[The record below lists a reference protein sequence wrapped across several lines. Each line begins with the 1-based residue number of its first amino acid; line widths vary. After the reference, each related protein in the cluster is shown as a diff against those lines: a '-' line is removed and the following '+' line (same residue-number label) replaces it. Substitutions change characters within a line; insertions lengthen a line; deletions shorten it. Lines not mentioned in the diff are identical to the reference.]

1 MRARYYNEETR
12 PMNIPFQ
19 IRPAYCVL
27 AAILSLSQAVA
38 WGQGAHPGDGQIAAR
53 PRVGLVLGGGGA
65 RGAAHIGVLQ
75 ELERRRIPIDA
86 IAGTSMGAIVGGL
99 YASGMTPAELEQL
112 VSSLDW
118 ADALTDMPARKY
130 LSFRRKQ
137 DDAQYPID
145 LEAGLRRGSL
155 LLPKGVIQG
164 QKLDLILREL
174 TIDVSHVTDFDDL
187 PIPFRAIAS
196 DIERGE
202 PYVMGQ
208 GDLARAIRA
217 SMSVPGV
224 FAPVRL
230 DDRLLVD
237 GGIVGNLPIDVIRE
251 MGVDIVIAVDVEFP
265 LYGAEELDSAVTIS
279 EQMLTILIRKETLRQ
294 IETLN
299 DKDILIRPELGT
311 FASTSFGEIATAIE
325 PGAIAAIAAAEQLQ
339 YLSVDESAYADYLAR
354 RERESPQQEQLA
366 FVRVTQD
373 GARSS
378 DILASR
384 LDTKVGDAVNTKRLA
399 DDAQRLFG
407 LDLYEQVG
415 YKLVRE
421 APGTGVEFEARSKSW
436 GPDVLQF
443 AVSLEDDFEG
453 STAFNLAARLTR
465 TELNAR
471 GAEWRTDL
479 QLGTDPLLI
488 SEFHQ
493 PFAYDASL
501 FVAPRIDMRQSNINA
516 FVLDDAVARFRLSNV
531 EAGVDLGMEIGSWGE
546 FRIGA
551 FSGAGTARVK
561 VGDPVIPNISFDTGG
576 VFARFRIDTLDNAQF
591 PRSGVR
597 ADFRWRESLPGLGA
611 DDSFNTMEAD
621 IASTWSRGKNS
632 LQLGLG
638 YATTFETNDSIQN
651 YFPLGGFLRLSGLE
665 RGEISGP
672 HAALARLVYY
682 RRVGESAGNLF
693 DVPVYLGASLE
704 AGNVW
709 QSRSE
714 MSFDSM
720 RLNGSLFAGLDTYI
734 GPIYIAAGMA
744 EGGGTNFY
752 LFMGAPPR

>member
-1 MRARYYNEETR
+1 MWKNL
-12 PMNIPFQ
+12 PMNKRFQ
-19 IRPAYCVL
+19 IHPVYCVL
-27 AAILSLSQAVA
+27 AAILLLSQAAA
-38 WGQGAHPGDGQIAAR
+38 WGQSPITDANQTVER

-75 ELERRRIPIDA
+75 ELERRRVPIDA

-118 ADALTDMPARKY
+118 ADALTDIPARKFM
-130 LSFRRKQ
+130 SFRRKQ

-145 LEAGLRRGSL
+145 LEAGLRDGSL

-164 QKLDLILREL
+164 QKLNLILREL
-174 TIDVSHVTDFDDL
+174 TIGVSHLTDFDDL

-202 PYVMGQ
+202 PYVMGR
-208 GDLARAIRA
+208 GDLAHAIRA

-230 DDRLLVD
+230 DGRLLVD
-237 GGIVGNLPIDVIRE
+237 GGIVGNLPVDVIRE

-265 LYGAEELDSAVTIS
+265 LYGADELDSAVTIS

-294 IETLN
+294 IETLG
-299 DKDILIRPELGT
+299 DEDILIRPELGT
-311 FASTSFGEIATAIE
+311 FASTSFGEIETVIG
-325 PGAIAAIAAAEQLQ
+325 PGADAAIAVSDQLQ
-339 YLSVDESAYADYLAR
+339 RLSLDESQYTDYLAR
-354 RERESPQQEQLA
+354 RNGEAPQQEQLA
-366 FVRVTQD
+366 FVRVEHD
-373 GARSS
+373 GVLSAE
-378 DILASR
+378 ILASR
-384 LDTKVGDAVNTKRLA
+384 LDTKVGDEVNTQRLA

-407 LDLYEQVG
+407 LDLHEQVG

-421 APGTGVEFEARSKSW
+421 ELGTGVEFQARSKSW

-443 AVSLEDDFEG
+443 ATSLEGDFEG

-479 QLGTDPLLI
+479 QLGTDPQLF

-493 PFAYDASL
+493 PFVFGSSL
-501 FVAPRIDMRQSNINA
+501 FVSPHIDMWQTNINA
-516 FVLDDAVARFRLSNV
+516 FVLDEAVARLRLSNMI
-531 EAGVDLGMEIGSWGE
+531 AGVDVGSEIGSWGE

-551 FSGAGTARVK
+551 FTGAGTARVK
-561 VGDPVIPNISFDTGG
+561 VGDPDVPNISFDTGG

-591 PRSGVR
+591 PRSGIR
-597 ADFRWRESLPGLGA
+597 ADFRWEESLPGLGA
-611 DDSFNTMEAD
+611 DDSFRTIEAD

-638 YATTFETNDSIQN
+638 YATTFDSNDSIQN

-665 RGEISGP
+665 RGEFSGP
-672 HAALARLVYY
+672 HAALAKLVYY
-682 RRVGESAGNLF
+682 RRVGESPGNLL
-693 DVPVYLGASLE
+693 DVPFYLGASVE

-709 QSRSE
+709 QSRSA
-714 MSFDSM
+714 MSFGSM
-720 RLNGSLFAGLDTYI
+720 RFNGSVFAGLDTYI
-734 GPIYIAAGMA
+734 GPIYFAAGLA

-752 LFMGAPPR
+752 LFIGAPPR

>member
-1 MRARYYNEETR
+1 MKSL
-12 PMNIPFQ
+12 IQ
-19 IRPAYCVL
+19 IRPGHCLLVAVL
-27 AAILSLSQAVA
+27 LLSQAAA
-38 WGQGAHPGDGQIAAR
+38 WGQSTNSDNKPASNR
-53 PRVGLVLGGGGA
+53 PKVGLVLGGGGA

-75 ELERRRIPIDA
+75 ELERYRIPIDA
-86 IAGTSMGAIVGGL
+86 IAGTSMGAVVGGL
-99 YASGMTPAELEQL
+99 YASGMTPDELEQL
-112 VSSLDW
+112 VTSLDW

-145 LEAGLRRGSL
+145 LEVGLRDGSL

-174 TIDVSHVTDFDDL
+174 TIDVSHLTDFDDL

-251 MGVDIVIAVDVEFP
+251 MGVDIIIAVDVEFP
-265 LYGAEELDSAVTIS
+265 LYAADELDSAVTIS

-294 IETLN
+294 IETLG
-299 DKDILIRPELGT
+299 DEDILIRPELGT
-311 FASTSFGEIATAIE
+311 FASTSFGEIETAIR
-325 PGAIAAIAAAEQLQ
+325 PGAEAANAASGQLRR
-339 YLSVDESAYADYLAR
+339 LSVDESQYEDYLTR
-354 RERESPQQEQLA
+354 HKGQIPPQEPLA
-366 FVRVTQD
+366 FVRVVHD
-373 GARSS
+373 GRLSP
-378 DILASR
+378 DILTSR
-384 LDTKVGDAVNTKRLA
+384 LDTEVGDAVKPRRLA

-407 LDLYEQVG
+407 LDLYEQVS
-415 YKLVRE
+415 YKLVTE
-421 APGTGVEFEARSKSW
+421 DSGTGVEFHARSKSW
-436 GPDVLQF
+436 GPDVVQF
-443 AVSLEDDFEG
+443 AVSLADDFEG

-465 TELNAR
+465 TELNTR

-479 QLGTDPLLI
+479 QLGTDPLLF
-488 SEFHQ
+488 SEFYQ
-493 PFAYDASL
+493 PFGRDSSL
-501 FVAPRIDMRQSNINA
+501 FVAPRIELRQSNINA
-516 FVLDDAVARFRLSNV
+516 YDLDETVARLRLSQV
-531 EAGVDLGMEIGSWGE
+531 EAGVDLGAEVGSWGE

-551 FSGAGTARVK
+551 YSGGGKARVK
-561 VGDPVIPNISFDTGG
+561 VGDPLLPNITFDTGG
-576 VFARFRIDTLDNAQF
+576 VFAQFRIDTLDNAQF

-597 ADFRWRESLPGLGA
+597 AELRWKESLPAFGA
-611 DDSFNTMEAD
+611 DDSFSTIEAD

-638 YATTFETNDSIQN
+638 YATTVDSSGAIQN

-672 HAALARLVYY
+672 HAALAKLVYY
-682 RRVGESAGNLF
+682 RRVGESAGNLL
-693 DVPVYLGASLE
+693 DVPVYFGASLE

-709 QSRSE
+709 QTRSDIG
-714 MSFDSM
+714 FDSM
-720 RLNGSLFAGLDTYI
+720 LFNGSLFAGLDTYI
-734 GPIYIAAGMA
+734 GPIYLAAGLA
-744 EGGGTNFY
+744 EGGGKNFY
-752 LFMGAPPR
+752 LFIGVPPR

>member
-1 MRARYYNEETR
+1 MKS
-12 PMNIPFQ
+12 PFQ
-19 IRPAYCVL
+19 IRPAHCLL
-27 AAILSLSQAVA
+27 AVILMFDQAVV
-38 WGQGAHPGDGQIAAR
+38 WGQSANPDNKPAANR
-53 PRVGLVLGGGGA
+53 PRIGLVLGGGGA

-75 ELERRRIPIDA
+75 ELERQRIPIDA

-99 YASGMTPAELEQL
+99 YASGMTPDELQHL
-112 VSSLDW
+112 VTSLDW

-145 LEAGLRRGSL
+145 LEVGLRDGSL

-174 TIDVSHVTDFDDL
+174 TIDASHIADFDDL

-202 PYVMGQ
+202 AYVMGQ

-237 GGIVGNLPIDVIRE
+237 GGIVGNLPIDVIRA
-251 MGVDIVIAVDVEFP
+251 MDVDIVIAVDVEFP
-265 LYGAEELDSAVTIS
+265 LYTADELDSAVTIS

-294 IETLN
+294 IDTLG
-299 DKDILIRPELGT
+299 DQDILIRPELGT
-311 FASTSFGEIATAIE
+311 FASTSFGEIATVIE
-325 PGAIAAIAAAEQLQ
+325 PGAQAVIAALGQLQ
-339 YLSVDESAYADYLAR
+339 HLSVDKSQYADYLAR
-354 RERESPQQEQLA
+354 LKGQVPQQEPLA
-366 FVRVTQD
+366 FVRVVHD
-373 GARSS
+373 GRLSP

-384 LDTKVGDAVNTKRLA
+384 LDTEVGDVVKTRRLA

-415 YKLVRE
+415 YQLVRE
-421 APGTGVEFEARSKSW
+421 ESGTGVEFQARSKSW
-436 GPDVLQF
+436 GPDVMQF
-443 AVSLEDDFEG
+443 AASLEDDFEG
-453 STAFNLAARLTR
+453 STAFNLAMRLTR

-479 QLGTDPLLI
+479 QIGTDPLLF

-493 PFAYDASL
+493 PFGYDASL
-501 FVAPRIDMRQSNINA
+501 FVAPHVEFRQSNINA
-516 FVLDDAVARFRLSNV
+516 YVSDEAVARLRLSRA
-531 EAGVDLGMEIGSWGE
+531 EAGIDFGVEVGSWGE
-546 FRIGA
+546 FRSGA
-551 FSGAGTARVK
+551 YSGAGTARVK
-561 VGDPVIPNISFDTGG
+561 VGDPAFPNISFDTGG
-576 VFARFRIDTLDNAQF
+576 VFAQFRIDTLDNAQF

-597 ADFRWRESLPGLGA
+597 ADFRWKESMPSLGA
-611 DDSFNTMEAD
+611 DDGFSTIEAD

-638 YATTFETNDSIQN
+638 YATTVDSNDLIQN
-651 YFPLGGFLRLSGLE
+651 YFPLGGFLRLSGLG

-672 HAALARLVYY
+672 HAALAKLVYY
-682 RRVGESAGNLF
+682 RRVGASAGNLL
-693 DVPVYLGASLE
+693 DVPVYIGVSLE

-709 QSRSE
+709 QTRSD
-714 MSFDSM
+714 MSFDTM
-720 RLNGSLFAGLDTYI
+720 RFNGSLFAGLDTYI
-734 GPIYIAAGMA
+734 GPIYLAAGLA

-752 LFMGAPPR
+752 LFIGAPPR